1 MKAALTRAAG
11 LLAVTAGVG
20 LLPWL
25 SGKDPALTVLRAR
38 SAEQEPTA
46 EALDSIRDDLG
57 LGGGPFALLGDWAG
71 GLVRGDLGTSW
82 VSGAEVLPSVLSGLG
97 VSLLL
102 MGASLVVAVLV
113 AVALCARTVVRG
125 ARGTLRGHAAGA
137 PGAMLASVPEF
148 LLATVGLIVL
158 GVWCGWLPTSGW
170 AGPAHLVLPA
180 LAMGVPAGGL
190 VGRLVDD
197 ALPAAFGE
205 RWAVLWRASGVTPWR
220 IAGAA
225 TRRAMP
231 ALVPQFG
238 LVAVGLTGGAVA
250 VETVFAVPGIGRTA
264 LGAAKSQDLPLLQG
278 AVLAL
283 LALGLVAGAVAH
295 VVRRRLLGPAL
306 RNVSAARSGPT
317 GVKGAARLAIFA
329 VRRRLFGPRP
339 GPLRGSAVAA
349 GASGPSPVPP
359 LPEALPRRTGS
370 LSRPGA
376 EEPGEPARP
385 ARETP
390 SRGQARPTPGT
401 PGHQQAR
408 PAIADRGPGQSPV
421 PGAAGS
427 AAARGGGAGR
437 SPARGRTA
445 GASGASLALPAPLP
459 APAGP
464 LRRAVPVVL
473 GGVLLGVVAWGLLRD
488 PYAVDTAARLA
499 APSGAHPLGTDGL
512 GRDVLARLGHGAAST
527 VGVALAVCA
536 ISYAV
541 ALVLGF
547 LPDFTAGASDVA
559 NALPPVVV
567 GILVAAV
574 LGPGTAGASLAVALV
589 SWPPLAA
596 HAAALVQEVRA
607 SGFLTAQRAIGS
619 TPYRILTRHVL
630 PAVAGPVARHAV
642 LRLPGIALALASLGF
657 LGLGVQPPAPE
668 WGLLLDESR
677 MYVERAPWAALAPAT
692 ALALLAGLAVSLSS
706 LTSPKAQRP

>member
-57 LGGGPFALLGDWAG
+57 LGGGPLALLGDWAG

-317 GVKGAARLAIFA
+317 GPKGAARLAVFA

-339 GPLRGSAVAA
+339 GPRPRSGLAVAVPA
-349 GASGPSPVPP
+349 GASVSSPVPP
-359 LPEALPRRTGS
+359 LPEVLHRRTGP
-370 LSRPGA
+370 LSRPGT

-390 SRGQARPTPGT
+390 SHGQARPTPGASGQEQT
-401 PGHQQAR
+401 R
-408 PAIADRGPGQSPV
+408 PAIEDRGPGRSLMH
-421 PGAAGS
+421 
-427 AAARGGGAGR
+427 GAGR
-437 SPARGRTA
+437 RPARGRTA

-536 ISYAV
+536 VSYAV

-547 LPDFTAGASDVA
+547 LPDFTAGVSDVA

-642 LRLPGIALALASLGF
+642 LRLPAIALALASLGF

-706 LTSPKAQRP
+706 LTSPKARRP